1 MLLDGCRK
9 DRGGRQRQGSGEGKS
24 LQIERRDQSK
34 KIQKGEKGGQKKIT
48 TESLRR
54 GEGKGGKKG
63 GDGQRDG
70 GDRKRNKKDRK
81 KGKFG
86 KDKKQGG
93 KPKDADALDKELEG
107 YWIKNGDRALG
118 KYNRGIIFFT
128 LL

>member
-1 MLLDGCRK
+1 M
-9 DRGGRQRQGSGEGKS
+9 
-24 LQIERRDQSK
+24 QIERRDQSK
-34 KIQKGEKGGQKKIT
+34 KIQKADKGGQKKIT

-63 GDGQRDG
+63 GDRGDKRDG
-70 GDRKRNKKDRK
+70 GNGKRNKKDHK

-86 KDKKQGG
+86 KNKKGGG

-118 KYNRGIIFFT
+118 K
-128 LL
+128 

>member
-1 MLLDGCRK
+1 M
-9 DRGGRQRQGSGEGKS
+9 
-24 LQIERRDQSK
+24 QIERRDQSK
-34 KIQKGEKGGQKKIT
+34 KIQKGDKGGQKKIT

-70 GDRKRNKKDRK
+70 GDGKRNKKDRK

-86 KDKKQGG
+86 KDKKKGG

-118 KYNRGIIFFT
+118 KYNRGMLFFT

>member
-1 MLLDGCRK
+1 M
-9 DRGGRQRQGSGEGKS
+9 
-24 LQIERRDQSK
+24 QIERRDQSK
-34 KIQKGEKGGQKKIT
+34 KIQKGDKGGQKKIT

-63 GDGQRDG
+63 GDRDR

-81 KGKFG
+81 RGKFG
-86 KDKKQGG
+86 KDKKKGG

-118 KYNRGIIFFT
+118 KYDFVILFLT
-128 LL
+128 LLKLTCELHFCE